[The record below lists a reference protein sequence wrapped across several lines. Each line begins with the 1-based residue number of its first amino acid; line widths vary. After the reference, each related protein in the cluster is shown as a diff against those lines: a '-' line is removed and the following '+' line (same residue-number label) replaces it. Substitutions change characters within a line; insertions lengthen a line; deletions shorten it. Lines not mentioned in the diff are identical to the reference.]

1 MATYIFCF
9 GTIILFI
16 FGIDFALLIDR
27 FFKIKGKKTINKKF
41 LFVKD
46 KKEKEQADKLSLAS
60 FIYQIIQYVMVLAII
75 VVIVLQA
82 IFPQK
87 IYLDIARWTINIYG
101 TIVLIGN
108 AIFVLLLLKD

>member
-1 MATYIFCF
+1 M
-9 GTIILFI
+9 
-16 FGIDFALLIDR
+16 
-27 FFKIKGKKTINKKF
+27 
-41 LFVKD
+41 
-46 KKEKEQADKLSLAS
+46 AS

-101 TIVLIGN
+101 TIVIVGCLTFGM
-108 AIFVLLLLKD
+108 LLLLREDWLRSYGKSN